1 MRERHQTM
9 LEDLLGPDDRAVE
22 AVVARYQRV
31 APAITRFARTL
42 SGNDEL
48 RVRLGSEAA
57 SSDEEIVC
65 DPRVFQAAYNRN
77 APVTPDE
84 VALASALHEVLHLAS
99 TDLDDRRPV
108 PEEWPRIDSEEMG
121 PDGERPAGEVGADA
135 DADADVDLLTAL
147 DRAGSAVTEVIFFAL
162 EDARQERQ
170 NLRVYPGARSVLA
183 DLYRA
188 AFPSAVRG
196 SGALSQF
203 LLATFLL
210 TGDYLDRSVLE
221 KRLDARAAVAL
232 DDATGLIEEAADSS
246 DPWDVGGLALAVEA
260 IARAHGL
267 LTEIPD
273 GATASQR
280 QMIHRADAE
289 QAASGVDE
297 VRLDTPVLRDADSY
311 QDTRRAAQARSG
323 ASDRKGASE
332 VADDES
338 TDQLLRV
345 SQAPRVFLPT
355 GQTSP
360 LIVTPMPTA
369 FARFAS
375 EGRRSL
381 TEAAARWGVAQ
392 RRVSGELFPLF
403 AANQRRG
410 LRSGYDQGDVSPH
423 AALFIGA
430 GLYQRLYER
439 RAARTRR
446 TYAVSLLVDASASM
460 MMSRPSHAR
469 RGPDSPTSRPWGMSA
484 AVLGAWTLAHLADEL
499 QIDFEVAL
507 FNRGFAAKVDDTE
520 WSYGRSRS
528 ASTAGLRQTQ
538 GTAADRLTATTNH
551 YLVKPFDRRWR
562 EAEDVLAGLFY
573 TAAEPRSAATDARK
587 DPRTAPPVS
596 MFEKAANVDEY
607 NVIHAAQRMSRLGA
621 QVRVLVVLADGM
633 TRGSV
638 EDLQAAV
645 SSVESDGTT
654 VLGIGIGDDTVENAY
669 HRAEVVE
676 RPEQL
681 AAAMVDG
688 TRTAL
693 RRSLAL
699 SGMDSWWIT
708 SSRQTRK
715 EAS

>member
-1 MRERHQTM
+1 M

-31 APAITRFARTL
+31 APAITRFARSL

-57 SSDEEIVC
+57 SSAEEIVC

-84 VALASALHEVLHLAS
+84 VALASALHEVLHLVS
-99 TDLDDRRPV
+99 TDLDERRPV
-108 PEEWPRIDSEEMG
+108 PEDWPRINDDEKGTDQPTGSEESG
-121 PDGERPAGEVGADA
+121 HL
-135 DADADVDLLTAL
+135 DLLAAL
-147 DRAGSAVTEVIFFAL
+147 ARAGSPVTEVIFFTL
-162 EDARQERQ
+162 EDARQERRG
-170 NLRVYPGARSVLA
+170 LRVYPGARSVLA

-188 AFPSAVRG
+188 AFPGVVRS
-196 SGALSQF
+196 SGALAQF
-203 LLATFLL
+203 MVGLFLL
-210 TGDYLDRSVLE
+210 TGDYLEREVLE
-221 KRLDARAAVAL
+221 RRMEGRAAMAL
-232 DDATGLIEEAADSS
+232 ADVGDLVDEAAGCG
-246 DPWDVGGLALAVEA
+246 DPWEVGRIALQVEA
-260 IARAHGL
+260 IARANGL
-267 LTEIPD
+267 LTDLPPE
-273 GATASQR
+273 ATSGQR
-280 QMIHRADAE
+280 DMADRSDADK
-289 QAASGVDE
+289 AASGVDD
-297 VRLDTPVLRDADSY
+297 VRLSSPIVRDADSY

-323 ASDRKGASE
+323 ASDRKGVSE

-338 TDQLLRV
+338 TEQLLRV

-360 LIVTPMPTA
+360 LIVSPIPQA
-369 FARFAS
+369 FGRFSAD
-375 EGRRSL
+375 GRRAL
-381 TEAAARWGVAQ
+381 TEAAARWNVAQ
-392 RRVSGELFPLF
+392 RHVSGELFPLF

-460 MMSRPSHAR
+460 LMSRPGGDAR
-469 RGPDSPTSRPWGMSA
+469 RRDLPTSKPWGMSA
-484 AVLGAWTLAHLADEL
+484 ALLGAWTLARLADEL

-507 FNRGFAAKVDDTE
+507 FNRGFAARPDDTE

-528 ASTAGLRQTQ
+528 SATAGLRQTQ
-538 GTAADRLTATTNH
+538 GAAADRLTVTTNH
-551 YLVKPFDRRWR
+551 YLVKPFQRRWR

-573 TAAEPRSAATDARK
+573 TSAEPRAAAGLARRE
-587 DPRTAPPVS
+587 PRTAPPVS

-607 NVIHAAQRMSRLGA
+607 NVIHAADRMGRLGA
-621 QVRVLVVLADGM
+621 QVRVLIVLADGM

-638 EDLQAAV
+638 DHLRSAV
-645 SSVESDGTT
+645 SAVESAGTT

-669 HRAEVVE
+669 HRAQVVE
-676 RPEQL
+676 KPDQL
-681 AAAMVDG
+681 TAAMVDG
-688 TRTAL
+688 TRSAL

-699 SGMDSWWIT
+699 TGMDTWWLSPPAQI
-708 SSRQTRK
+708 RK